1 MNLPFSPM
9 LAITFVRIVVGLTVL
24 SAGLNKLL
32 IPGFSHPNPFISAVL
47 PWAEIAGGLGLTF
60 GVLTFWAALGLFI
73 TFLLIT
79 VNMGFFSKP
88 GAIQFSYHAS
98 VFLSTFPLLLIGKEP
113 TKWSFDEWYKK
124 TQKAKNVKK
133 IKV

>member
-24 SAGLNKLL
+24 SAGLNKILVA
-32 IPGFSHPNPFISAVL
+32 GFTHPNPFISAVL
-47 PWAEIAGGLGLTF
+47 PWAEIVGGLGLTF
-60 GVLTFWAALGLFI
+60 GVLTFWAALGTSI
-73 TFLLIT
+73 MFLLIT
-79 VNMGFFSKP
+79 ITMGFFAKP
-88 GAIQFSYHAS
+88 GALQFAYH
-98 VFLSTFPLLLIGKEP
+98 TFILLATIPLTLIGKEP
-113 TKWSFDEWYKK
+113 TKWSFDDWYKK

>member
-32 IPGFSHPNPFISAVL
+32 ITGFTHPNPFISAVL

-60 GVLTFWAALGLFI
+60 GVLTFWAALGTSIL
-73 TFLLIT
+73 FLLIT
-79 VNMGFFSKP
+79 ISMGFFSKP
-88 GAIQFSYHAS
+88 GALQFSYHTA
-98 VFLSTFPLLLIGKEP
+98 VFLSVIPLTLIGKEP

-124 TQKAKNVKK
+124 KQKAKNVKK

>member
-9 LAITFVRIVVGLTVL
+9 LAITFVRIVLGLSVL
-24 SAGLNKLL
+24 SAGLNKVL
-32 IPGFSHPNPFISAVL
+32 ITSFTHSNPFISAVL

-60 GVLTFWAALGLFI
+60 GILTFWAALGTSI
-73 TFLLIT
+73 MFLLIT
-79 VNMGFFSKP
+79 ISMGFFTKD
-88 GAIQFSYHAS
+88 GAVQLSYHT
-98 VFLSTFPLLLIGKEP
+98 VLFLSVIPLMLTGKEP
-113 TKWSFDEWYKK
+113 TKWSFDEWYKR